1 MAKLYF
7 RYAAMNAGKSTQL
20 LQIAHNYNSLG
31 KQVLLMTAKID
42 GRFGVG
48 RITSRLGGSR
58 SAECFDA
65 MTDLFREV
73 EQFQQKA
80 GTFRD
85 FADDDPNLFVLI
97 DEAQFLTAEQVRQ
110 LHRAVHQLDVPVLCF
125 GLRSDF
131 RGEPFEGST
140 MLLALAESIEEIKN
154 VCECGRKAT
163 MNARFDEQGN
173 REHSG
178 PQVLIGDS
186 SYKAVCASCFY
197 TT

>member
-65 MTDLFREV
+65 MTDLSREV

-80 GTFRD
+80 GTFLG
-85 FADDDPNLFVLI
+85 AVLI

-131 RGEPFEGST
+131 RGEPFVGST